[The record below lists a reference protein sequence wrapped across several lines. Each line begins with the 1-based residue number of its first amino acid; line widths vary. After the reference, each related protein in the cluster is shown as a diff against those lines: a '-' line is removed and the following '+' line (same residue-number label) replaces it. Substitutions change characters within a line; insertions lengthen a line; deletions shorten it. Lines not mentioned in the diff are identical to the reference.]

1 MYVKRNIEARSC
13 NHCGRGKTMSIT
25 QPECVSKTLGIQH
38 ALRMSRIV
46 ICDLPPLYN
55 IFLHYLT
62 NVTIFEKVAEH
73 EK

>member
-1 MYVKRNIEARSC
+1 
-13 NHCGRGKTMSIT
+13 MSIT